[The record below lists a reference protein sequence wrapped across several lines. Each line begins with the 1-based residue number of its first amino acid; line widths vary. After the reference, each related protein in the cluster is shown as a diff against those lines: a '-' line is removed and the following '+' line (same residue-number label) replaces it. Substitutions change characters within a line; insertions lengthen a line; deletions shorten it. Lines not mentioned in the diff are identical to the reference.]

1 MLITV
6 IFWLWPKN
14 PLYWHF
20 WISDFKFLNEILP
33 TSAGGSAPRPPL
45 SFLAVSQYWPKFQL
59 FFVPFSGVAAWT
71 TAAAGTW
78 KRRTLNTRE
87 MADFSILFELVLV
100 RRFVAW
106 KWVCLNLHDFFYI
119 LTLTLSVH
127 WLKIHGFMYFDLWG
141 WPKTLNHDLWPWP
154 RDLCTISHTL
164 RCKWK
169 PKLSENP
176 CFLRFWP
183 RNGL

>member
-1 MLITV
+1 MFLWPGLPYTVKKQHFLTMLITV

-45 SFLAVSQYWPKFQL
+45 SFLVVSQYWPKFQL

-106 KWVCLNLHDFFYI
+106 KWVLSEPRWFFYI
-119 LTLTLSVH
+119 LTLTFFNMPKVETVKNHISKHHLLFLS
-127 WLKIHGFMYFDLWG
+127 I
-141 WPKTLNHDLWPWP
+141 TLSSQRHFP
-154 RDLCTISHTL
+154 HF
-164 RCKWK
+164 
-169 PKLSENP
+169 KL
-176 CFLRFWP
+176 
-183 RNGL
+183 